1 MKSRLTPDDYTQM
14 INELI
19 VNQYGPLTMETDG
32 EFVTRWYD
40 TNGNIVMLKSLQD
53 TLHIPFNLFGMIKK
67 ILDHNSNIETK
78 ADIRTYFKKRYG
90 VDVGD
95 ITSN

>member
-1 MKSRLTPDDYTQM
+1 MESRLTPEEYTKM
-14 INELI
+14 IDKLI
-19 VNQYGPLTMETDG
+19 VNQYGPLTMEIDG

-40 TNGNIVMLKSLQD
+40 IDGNIVMIKSLQD
-53 TLHIPFNLFGMIKK
+53 TLHIPFDLFGMIKK

-78 ADIRTYFKKRYG
+78 VDIRTYFKKRYG

>member
-1 MKSRLTPDDYTQM
+1 M

-19 VNQYGPLTMETDG
+19 VNQYGPLTMEIDG
-32 EFVTRWYD
+32 EFVTRWYNTD
-40 TNGNIVMLKSLQD
+40 GNIVMLKSLQD

-67 ILDHNSNIETK
+67 TLDHDSNIETK
-78 ADIRTYFKKRYG
+78 IDIRTYFKKRYG

>member
-40 TNGNIVMLKSLQD
+40 TDGNIVMLKSLQD

-67 ILDHNSNIETK
+67 ILDHDSNIETK
-78 ADIRTYFKKRYG
+78 VDIRTYFKKRYG